1 MAGDSVGGMAGGETM
16 GTLTKHLLYVL
27 TVKKGD
33 MGITQKSSR

>member
-27 TVKKGD
+27 TKKRRHGD
-33 MGITQKSSR
+33 YTEK